1 MRICTTVDTGK
12 LIEMQSDATMGTL
25 LKNALAS
32 GYTEKEVEEREVTE
46 KEWVVILAAQPKPPP
61 GVDRLLAVEE
71 KLSQLTTTLVTKN
84 VITAIEAPKLTEKIK

>member
-1 MRICTTVDTGK
+1 MRICTDKNGK
-12 LIEMQSDATMGTL
+12 LLEMQSHATPGTL

-32 GYTEKEVEEREVTE
+32 GYTEKEVEEREVTAE
-46 KEWVVILAAQPKPPP
+46 EWAIILEDQPKPAPV
-61 GVDRLLAVEE
+61 VDRLVAVEE